1 MYIVLSTLWECCR
14 LDHRR
19 LVLLVGV
26 PGHDLWRL
34 PLADSEGTLRGDD
47 VRISKMASPPLVKS
61 AQARW
66 ISFPDGTFDFDFA
79 DDNTLEEEEA
89 GEKCRGFN

>member
-1 MYIVLSTLWECCR
+1 MR